1 MAVMKKAP
9 PKGKKALP
17 PFMGKESKKEEKMEM
32 KSGKMP
38 AFKAGGKV
46 KKGC

>member
-1 MAVMKKAP
+1 MAAMKKPAP
-9 PKGKKALP
+9 KGGKKALP
-17 PFMGKESKKEEKMEM
+17 PFMGKESMKEEKME
-32 KSGKMP
+32 KGKFP

>member
-1 MAVMKKAP
+1 MAAMKKVP
-9 PKGKKALP
+9 PKPGKKGALP
-17 PFMGKESKKEEKMEM
+17 PFMGKESMKKEKME
-32 KSGKMP
+32 KGKMP